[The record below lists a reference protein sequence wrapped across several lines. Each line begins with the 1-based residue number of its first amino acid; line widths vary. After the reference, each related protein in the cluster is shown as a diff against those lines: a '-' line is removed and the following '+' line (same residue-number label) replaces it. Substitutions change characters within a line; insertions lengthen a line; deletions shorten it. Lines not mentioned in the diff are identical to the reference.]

1 MKPIKGSASININ
14 KVTTAKELDNLFE
27 RFDDLMIQAYMDGT
41 EIGIDVYIDLLS
53 HEAVSIFTKQKIV
66 MRAGETDKSKYFKA
80 PKLFELIQNFLNK

>member
-1 MKPIKGSASININ
+1 
-14 KVTTAKELDNLFE
+14 
-27 RFDDLMIQAYMDGT
+27 MIQAYMDGT